1 MRTVSDLLPEHP
13 SPHTARR
20 EQASPTNTGQVE
32 RLMLLSEDLSNT
44 VLLDSL
50 VDTYFTKY
58 NSSYPILHEHTF
70 RQKYQNRHLNHE
82 HSSWNLVFYLVLAI
96 GDWILNGGSDTE
108 QSKYYMAA
116 RSRMSMRLLE
126 SGTLLTVQ
134 AFLLMVSRHKKGSH
148 CF

>member
-20 EQASPTNTGQVE
+20 EQTSPTNTGQTE
-32 RLMLLSEDLSNT
+32 SPMLLSEHLTNT
-44 VLLDSL
+44 FLLDSL
-50 VDTYFTKY
+50 VDTYFTRY

-70 RQKYQNRHLNHE
+70 RQKYQSRRLIHA
-82 HSSWNLVFYLVLAI
+82 HSSWHLVFYLVLAV

-108 QSKYYMAA
+108 QSRYYMAA

-134 AFLLMVSRHKKGSH
+134 AFLLMVSHREK
-148 CF
+148 

>member
-20 EQASPTNTGQVE
+20 EQTSPTNTGQTE
-32 RLMLLSEDLSNT
+32 SPMLLSEHLANT
-44 VLLDSL
+44 FLLDSL
-50 VDTYFTKY
+50 VDIYFTRY
-58 NSSYPILHEHTF
+58 NSSYPILHGHTF
-70 RQKYQNRHLNHE
+70 RQKYQSRHLIHA
-82 HSSWNLVFYLVLAI
+82 HSSWHLVFYLVLAI

-108 QSKYYMAA
+108 QSRNYMAA

-134 AFLLMVSRHKKGSH
+134 AFLLMVSHREK
-148 CF
+148 

>member
-1 MRTVSDLLPEHP
+1 MSDLLPEHP

-20 EQASPTNTGQVE
+20 EQTSPTNTGQTE
-32 RLMLLSEDLSNT
+32 SPMLLSEHLANT
-44 VLLDSL
+44 FLLDSL
-50 VDTYFTKY
+50 VDIYFTRY

-70 RQKYQNRHLNHE
+70 RQKYQSRHLIHA
-82 HSSWNLVFYLVLAI
+82 HSSWHLVFYLVLAI

-108 QSKYYMAA
+108 QSRYYMAA

-134 AFLLMVSRHKKGSH
+134 AFLLMVSHREK
-148 CF
+148 

>member
-1 MRTVSDLLPEHP
+1 MSDLLPEHP
-13 SPHTARR
+13 SPHPARR
-20 EQASPTNTGQVE
+20 EQTSPTNTGQTE
-32 RLMLLSEDLSNT
+32 SPMLLSEHLTNT
-44 VLLDSL
+44 TLLGSL

-70 RQKYQNRHLNHE
+70 RQKYQNRHLIHAQ
-82 HSSWNLVFYLVLAI
+82 SSWHLVFYLVLAI

-108 QSKYYMAA
+108 QSRYYMAA

-134 AFLLMVSRHKKGSH
+134 AFLLMVSHREK
-148 CF
+148 